1 MKSHIKVAALAA
13 SALVAALAL
22 AHDAR
27 AQQKTLREQ
36 LVGSW
41 ALVLSDNHAADG
53 TTKGTF
59 GTNPKGSLILS
70 ADGRYTQIQIDLD
83 RPKFKSNN
91 RLQGTPE
98 ENAAAVNGTTAS
110 FGTWTVDETE
120 QALTYNVE
128 GALYPNAIGGTEKR
142 VVTVTGD
149 ELKYVNRGGPGG
161 SWGEVIYRRIK

>member
-1 MKSHIKVAALAA
+1 MNRPIKVIALAV
-13 SALVAALAL
+13 SAAVFALAL
-22 AHDAR
+22 NTGAN

-53 TTKGTF
+53 TVKGTF

-70 ADGRYTQIQIDLD
+70 ADGRYTQIQVDLD

-91 RLQGTPE
+91 RLQGTAD

-110 FGTWTVDETE
+110 FGTWIVDEKE
-120 QALTYNVE
+120 QALTYQVE